1 MSLLFPEKQ
10 FNCVI
15 GNNNNVVWNSDV
27 LKAVVEM
34 CFEHYIPKMKDTCL
48 CVDFS
53 NPAYINAWKKSHPEQ
68 KIIFYNLEHKYP
80 LDENNNPYNCSQ
92 EWNKFFKGTVPG
104 LFDEIWDFNIENYVF
119 WESLGLADK
128 FRFMPLRY
136 TTWFEQ
142 FRKETTPRYDIEF
155 EGLFTRTPRL
165 KMIMMLTCPVAV
177 NQTQSLR
184 VKIANTPD
192 PAVKYEEKQDARYC
206 IDYPQYEQ
214 SETINST
221 RIHECICLN
230 RPVIV
235 CDIYKVGSRKYWDDL
250 CIYLEEPLTINLWN
264 LTREEPR
271 KDVAEV
277 YKNRTYT
284 DESFQQY
291 RKEIKEDFEKI
302 ENIQI
307 PDFVLQ

>member
-1 MSLLFPEKQ
+1 MFLPESR
-10 FNCVI
+10 FNVQLP
-15 GNNNNVVWNSDV
+15 NNNNIIWNSDV

-34 CFEHYIPKMKDTCL
+34 CIEHYIPKLKDTFI

-53 NPAYINAWKKSHPEQ
+53 SYDYIMAWKKLHPEQ
-68 KIIFYNLEHKYP
+68 RIIFYNLEHKYP
-80 LDENNNPYNCSQ
+80 LDENGDPYNSPQ
-92 EWNKFFKGTVPG
+92 QWNAYFKSHIDM
-104 LFDEIWDFNIENYVF
+104 FDEIWDFNIENYGYF
-119 WESLGLADK
+119 DSIGFGEK

-136 TTWFEQ
+136 TKWFEQ
-142 FRKETTPRYDIEF
+142 FRKETTPRYDLEF
-155 EGLFTRTPRL
+155 EGIFTRANRL
-165 KMIMMLTCPVAV
+165 KMIMMLTCPIGV
-177 NQTQSLR
+177 NQTQSLK

-192 PAVKYEEKQDARYC
+192 PSVKYDEKQDARYC
-206 IDYPQYEQ
+206 IDYPQYDHP
-214 SETINST
+214 ETINST
-221 RIHECICLN
+221 RIHECICMN

-235 CDIYKVGSRKYWDDL
+235 CDLYKVGSRKYWDDL

-264 LTREEPR
+264 LTRAEPR